1 MVMRIGKKEDMRR
14 MNWVIASLVLL
25 PAMAASFGQ
34 EAARTIQIQAK
45 RFSFSPSEITL
56 KKGETVKL
64 ELTSDDV
71 PHSLSVPDLNINETI
86 TKGHTSEVTLTP
98 QQAGD
103 FQGRCGRFCGS
114 GHGSMTIMVHV
125 TDK

>member
-1 MVMRIGKKEDMRR
+1 

-34 EAARTIQIQAK
+34 EAARTIQIEAK
-45 RFSFSPSEITL
+45 RFAFSPSEITL

-64 ELTSDDV
+64 ELTSEDV
-71 PHSLSVPDLNINETI
+71 PHSLSVPGLNINETI
-86 TKGHTSEVTLTP
+86 TKGHTSEVTVTP

-103 FQGRCGRFCGS
+103 FPGRCGRFCGG
-114 GHGSMTIMVHV
+114 GHGSMVFMVHV
-125 TDK
+125 TDN